1 VNKKVLVATM
11 FLAAAGVA
19 GLGAF
24 LLLED
29 GPGGAARAAPD
40 KVRAAGRG
48 DDSPGGFRDLPSAG
62 AVDPTA
68 PGAGTGLSPEQEE
81 ALRAALSKAAAEGAL
96 VEALTGGVP
105 QPWPLPDA
113 QAAFRT
119 CKGRVA
125 GSLPK
130 GGALTEDQ
138 VCSCATRYL
147 QKVFPKEYPN
157 PGTRN
162 AKRAYERQAQAA
174 ISACQGRE
182 D

>member
-1 VNKKVLVATM
+1 VNKKVLLATM
-11 FLAAAGVA
+11 FLAAAAVA

-29 GPGGAARAAPD
+29 GAGGAARSAPD
-40 KVRAAGRG
+40 KVRVGERDG
-48 DDSPGGFRDLPSAG
+48 DSPGGFRDLPSAG
-62 AVDPTA
+62 TVDPTA

-81 ALRAALSKAAAEGAL
+81 ALRAALAKAAAEGAL
-96 VEALTGGVP
+96 VEALSGGVP
-105 QPWPLPDA
+105 QPWPLPEA
-113 QAAFRT
+113 QAAFRA
-119 CKGRVA
+119 CKRRVT

-130 GGALTEDQ
+130 GSGLTEDQ
-138 VCSCATRYL
+138 LCSCTARYL

-162 AKRAYERQAQAA
+162 AKRAYERQEQAA
-174 ISACQGRE
+174 ISACQGKE